1 MPNRRRLSITAGQ
14 QRVPCSGIPQD
25 QADVAEYFRRRA
37 VVSAVVVAVIAVAGA
52 FVAPRQY

>member
-1 MPNRRRLSITAGQ
+1 M
-14 QRVPCSGIPQD
+14 
-25 QADVAEYFRRRA
+25 AEYFRRRA